1 MYVRRPHPLSP
12 PANYAGVAFS
22 MDQPKADTM
31 EQPTKIH
38 KASEQHA
45 QIHEEKSP
53 ALLPARDETTVLNDI
68 EDKDEKNSN
77 NEEIKCDAILSKLS
91 DGKFSLED
99 ILLFA
104 SLFLLASGQ
113 TEDELLLLAGV
124 ILLLC
129 NS

>member
-1 MYVRRPHPLSP
+1 M
-12 PANYAGVAFS
+12 G
-22 MDQPKADTM
+22 
-31 EQPTKIH
+31 
-38 KASEQHA
+38 
-45 QIHEEKSP
+45 
-53 ALLPARDETTVLNDI
+53 
-68 EDKDEKNSN
+68 
-77 NEEIKCDAILSKLS
+77 NEELKCDAILSKLS

-124 ILLLC
+124 ILLLG